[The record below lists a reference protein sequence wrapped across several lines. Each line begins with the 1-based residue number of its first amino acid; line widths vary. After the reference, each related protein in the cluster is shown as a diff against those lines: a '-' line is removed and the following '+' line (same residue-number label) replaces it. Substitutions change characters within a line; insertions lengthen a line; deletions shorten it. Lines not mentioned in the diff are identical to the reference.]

1 MRRLAPVAPW
11 TLLLPLSL
19 AACGEDRIVKRSCP
33 EVRTE
38 TVDETV
44 TTTTT
49 TTEAE
54 SSFDIEQVSVL
65 EATDVLENGADAVI
79 LDHDSSQLPPNSTWR
94 VSHVD
99 VLVMVPSWAFAG
111 YPASL
116 GLSSVGLTV
125 EVWDTS
131 TPIHPQK
138 PAYRLEQQ
146 LDPARLS
153 WDTVSLPTGTY
164 KKAWWTFPLTAP
176 AQPVIT
182 QPMTAQRFLVGVRWD
197 TSGEPRLGYSDF
209 NRPCDRN
216 WTDPGDGT
224 WNLNSTFGQPN
235 TCSWPMLRVGTEV
248 TTEVT
253 KTETVPVTRTVTV
266 MVERDECAPNPEDVV
281 LDAGVDA
288 AADAGSP

>member
-1 MRRLAPVAPW
+1 MRTQA
-11 TLLLPLSL
+11 LPLLSL
-19 AACGEDRIVKRSCP
+19 LVLSGCGEDRIVKRSCP

-38 TVDETV
+38 TTEETV

-49 TTEAE
+49 TTELE

-79 LDHDSSQLPPNSTWR
+79 LDHDAAQLPPGSTWR
-94 VSHVD
+94 VSHVE
-99 VLVMVPSWAFAG
+99 VLVMVPSWAFSA
-111 YPASL
+111 YP
-116 GLSSVGLTV
+116 GSVGLTV
-125 EVWDTS
+125 EVWDAA
-131 TPIHPQK
+131 TPMSPQR
-138 PAYRLEQQ
+138 PAYRLRQQ
-146 LDPARLS
+146 LDFSRLT
-153 WDTVSLPTGTY
+153 WETASLPSGNY
-164 KKAWWTFPLTAP
+164 RKAWWKFPLADP
-176 AQPVIT
+176 AKPVIT

-197 TSGEPRLGYSDF
+197 TSGQPALGYSNF

-216 WTDPGDGT
+216 WTDTGNGV
-224 WNLNSTFGQPN
+224 WNLNSSYGQPN

-281 LDAGVDA
+281 LDAGTSDTR
-288 AADAGSP
+288 DGSTP